1 RFERGER
8 SGERF
13 LPELVE
19 ASGADA
25 DLSGRVLDRALASD
39 GLEDHAEALLRLVG
53 SVETIGEVGTF
64 GRSALR
70 HNALLAAIFLAEP
83 TSGGRDERVDRAAPT
98 ARGTLAALLVAPLR
112 GCDDELT
119 SQQNEK
125 LVRQEHAHLA
135 PTTSE
140 GARWAF
146 FMWKLRATRS

>member
-1 RFERGER
+1 
-8 SGERF
+8 
-13 LPELVE
+13 
-19 ASGADA
+19 
-25 DLSGRVLDRALASD
+25 
-39 GLEDHAEALLRLVG
+39 
-53 SVETIGEVGTF
+53 
-64 GRSALR
+64 
-70 HNALLAAIFLAEP
+70 EP

-140 GARWAF
+140 GARRAF
-146 FMWKLRATRS
+146 FMWKLRATRSWAEPLRSTEVRRGRRPRRALAPSACARASFRAWASQARERRGRSTGERPARAPGDGRPRARGERTSS